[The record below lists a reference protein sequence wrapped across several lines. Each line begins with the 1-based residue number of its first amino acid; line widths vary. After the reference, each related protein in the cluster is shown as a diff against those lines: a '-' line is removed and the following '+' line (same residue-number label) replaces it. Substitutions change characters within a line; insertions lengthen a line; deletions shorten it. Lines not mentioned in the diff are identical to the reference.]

1 MSENPSSKQRPA
13 QPPAS
18 PGPWTADRVLLIFA
32 LGLCLVGLWFNDRR
46 MISLQRTVNVLDH
59 RLDAVLDLS
68 LEDEDR
74 PFLQTLDLAERSV
87 VSLQARAGT
96 NVRFGTGFV
105 AEPGGYV
112 ATCAHLVQGADE
124 VWATPSEGNGR
135 HPAHVA
141 RVDSRSDL
149 ALLRIPALQK
159 APALPLG
166 QTRDVRRG
174 AGVALFGFPDP
185 QEPRAAYAFRGLLA
199 RQGSHSAAGVE
210 RATLWLDLNSGAGCD
225 GAPVFLTRTGEVIG
239 MQVGLAPQ
247 GQGLVLAGPI
257 EQVTELVAAVKASKQ
272 GERTPSGSEERP
284 P

>member
-1 MSENPSSKQRPA
+1 
-13 QPPAS
+13 
-18 PGPWTADRVLLIFA
+18 LLIFA
-32 LGLCLVGLWFNDRR
+32 LGLCLVGLWFNDRK

-59 RLDAVLDLS
+59 RLDAILDLS

-74 PFLQTLDLAERSV
+74 PFLQTLDLAERAV

-105 AEPGGYV
+105 AEPGGWV

-124 VWATPSEGNGR
+124 VWATVLEGDQEVR

-141 RVDSRSDL
+141 RVDARSDL
-149 ALLRIPALQK
+149 ALLRVPALHK

-185 QEPRAAYAFRGLLA
+185 QKPHAAYAFRGLLA
-199 RQGSHSAAGVE
+199 RQGSHAVAGVDRE
-210 RATLWLDLNSGAGCD
+210 TLWLDLTSGAGCD

-247 GQGLVLAGPI
+247 ERGLVLAGPI
-257 EQVTELVAAVKASKQ
+257 ERVAELVAAVKASPP
-272 GERTPSGSEERP
+272 GEETSGLEERP